1 MKLHMK
7 IMVVMKL
14 LLNKLVV
21 VVTLNLRTS
30 IVLIL
35 LMYLLKF
42 LLMVLKNLLMVLM
55 VLLVLLVL
63 MVLPVPSY
71 QVNSNL
77 ALKIVIHVI
86 LILYVTV
93 VLLDSIYLLKVT
105 NVLLIWHLTNS
116 LMRIWLLQIVW
127 QVVMP
132 VLMD

>member
-21 VVTLNLRTS
+21 VVTLNPRTS

-35 LMYLLKF
+35 LMFMLKF
-42 LLMVLKNLLMVLM
+42 LLMVLKNLLM
-55 VLLVLLVL
+55 VLLVL

-93 VLLDSIYLLKVT
+93 VLLDSTYLLRVT
-105 NVLLIWHLTNS
+105 YVLLIWHLTNS